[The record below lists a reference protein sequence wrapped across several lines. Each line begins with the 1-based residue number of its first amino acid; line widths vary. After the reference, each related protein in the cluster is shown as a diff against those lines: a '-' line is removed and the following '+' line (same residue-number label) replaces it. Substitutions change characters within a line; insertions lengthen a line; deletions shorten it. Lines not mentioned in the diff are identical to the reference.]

1 MIQCFDQLD
10 KISKIERAQFL
21 CYDYGKDFVD
31 DVKLGLHSMLC
42 TQKNLLNVLS
52 VVRGAVGCKN

>member
-31 DVKLGLHSMLC
+31 DVKLGLHKYAMH
-42 TQKNLLNVLS
+42 TEKTF
-52 VVRGAVGCKN
+52 